1 MFWVS
6 SLLVGLLLLFQSVT
20 HAVPLEEN
28 HVSIPRLSPREDY
41 PSDYPYPEKDECSNK
56 VKTEK
61 DKSLFY
67 TGFGGFG
74 LTPKQMQ
81 DYKRQKKLHIVGDSF
96 TYPGGF
102 VTPKNEPADLD
113 TQTQYYKRF
122 ADEFSEAMAEKS
134 SGEVFLLLDWA
145 TDANNPPNG
154 VCTTTWYRKEYPALK
169 ANSAVTKVTQVNP
182 KDFTQTKQIWP
193 QSGGSKLVRRADDG
207 CLDWDPGNAPNLK
220 GPPTGEEDT
229 SVSTPPAAPPAYAPG
244 TCSFHLD
251 EWQTCADDAS
261 NLFAVITMYD
271 NNKAVSGQ
279 TPPDGSNGALGDP
292 INNSDPLFF
301 SSKLPNPLKV
311 TGEHENDYIQFD
323 YGDLHFQSRSPN
335 GGAVC
340 SVGGWDPR
348 DGPVCDALFGDQ
360 NAVSLFPLLLS

>member
-6 SLLVGLLLLFQSVT
+6 SSLVGLLLLFQGVT

-28 HVSIPRLSPREDY
+28 HVSIPRLSPRDSY
-41 PSDYPYPEKDECSNK
+41 PSDYPYPKKDECSNK
-56 VKTEK
+56 VKTEM

-67 TGFGGFG
+67 TGYGGFG

-81 DYKRQKKLHIVGDSF
+81 DYKRQNKLHVVGDSF
-96 TYPGGF
+96 TYPSGF
-102 VTPKNEPADLD
+102 VNPRNQPSDPVLQA
-113 TQTQYYKRF
+113 QYYKRF
-122 ADEFSEAMAEKS
+122 GDEFSEAMAEQS

-154 VCTTTWYRKEYPALK
+154 VCSTTWYRKEYPALK
-169 ANSAVTKVTQVNP
+169 SNSAVTKVTQVNP
-182 KDFTQTKQIWP
+182 NDFTQTKQIWP
-193 QSGGSKLVRRADDG
+193 QSGGPKLVRRDDAG

-229 SVSTPPAAPPAYAPG
+229 SVSTPPAYAPG

-251 EWQTCADDAS
+251 EWQNCADDSS
-261 NLFAVITMYD
+261 NLFAIITMYD
-271 NNKAVSGQ
+271 NNKVVIGQ
-279 TPPDGSNGALGDP
+279 TQTDGTNNPLGDP
-292 INNSDPLFF
+292 INDSDPLFF
-301 SSKLPNPLKV
+301 TSKLPNPLKV
-311 TGEHENDYIQFD
+311 TGEHEHDYIQFD

-335 GGAVC
+335 GGGQC

-348 DGPVCDALFGDQ
+348 DGPVCDALLGDQ
-360 NAVSLFPLLLS
+360 NAVSFFSLR